1 MKIYKMIGLTLV
13 GVMLFNTPVMA
24 ESKESL
30 DIASN
35 EYENVEVQQVQ
46 EKESQKIVWKMLR
59 LTNNHRYIWIRMRL
73 RRYILI

>member
-35 EYENVEVQQVQ
+35 EYEDVRYNRYKKKKV
-46 EKESQKIVWKMLR
+46 KKIVWKMLR

>member
-1 MKIYKMIGLTLV
+1 
-13 GVMLFNTPVMA
+13 MA

>member
-35 EYENVEVQQVQ
+35 EYENVEVQQGQ
-46 EKESQKIVWKMLR
+46 EKESQKVWKMLR

>member
-1 MKIYKMIGLTLV
+1 MIL
-13 GVMLFNTPVMA
+13 PVMA

-46 EKESQKIVWKMLR
+46 EKEKEKQNSE
-59 LTNNHRYIWIRMRL
+59 YIK
-73 RRYILI
+73 

>member
-30 DIASN
+30 CRINTVIPWDRKSSMISF
-35 EYENVEVQQVQ
+35 
-46 EKESQKIVWKMLR
+46 
-59 LTNNHRYIWIRMRL
+59 LTTTMRIQYL
-73 RRYILI
+73 ETVRISMEISICRAAA

>member
-1 MKIYKMIGLTLV
+1 MIL
-13 GVMLFNTPVMA
+13 PVMA

-46 EKESQKIVWKMLR
+46 EKESQKNSLENVKVDEQSQIYMDLAV
-59 LTNNHRYIWIRMRL
+59 
-73 RRYILI
+73 LIPYVSK

>member
-1 MKIYKMIGLTLV
+1 MIL
-13 GVMLFNTPVMA
+13 PVMA